1 MSKVVVIDPGHGL
14 PDPGACGNGLQEHE
28 RAFYLAQL
36 VQNVLTR
43 HGVTV
48 FLTRNGERSL
58 SSATSLR
65 ANKNED
71 LAARQRFSN
80 SKATDFFLSLH
91 MNASSES
98 TANGYETLCYSQNRQ
113 IEALH
118 TAVKEFLQQYGL
130 KDRGIKIRTN
140 LAVLKVKAKAALLE
154 CFFITNP
161 KEAALMKDGA
171 FLLDLAEAIGKGV
184 LAAIGIAYVPIKKPA
199 APQPIQPKGAQQLM
213 KAEDA
218 NKVIRI
224 LQDRWNAATCQDERK
239 EIGRLADEVR
249 VAAGMKKVNS

>member
-28 RAFYLAQL
+28 RAFRLAQL

-48 FLTRNGERSL
+48 FLTRNSERSL
-58 SSATSLR
+58 SNATNLKT
-65 ANKNED
+65 NKNED

-80 SKATDFFLSLH
+80 SKTADFFLSLH
-91 MNASSES
+91 MNASNDP
-98 TANGYETLCYSQNRQ
+98 TANGYETLCYSQNGQ
-113 IEALH
+113 IEVLH
-118 TAVKEFLQQYGL
+118 TAVKAFLQQHGL

-140 LAVLKVKAKAALLE
+140 LAVLKVRAKAALLE

-161 KEAALMKDGA
+161 KEAALMSDAA

-184 LAAIGIAYVPIKKPA
+184 LAAIGIAYVPVKKPA
-199 APQPIQPKGAQQLM
+199 APQPIQSKEEQLM
-213 KAEDA
+213 KTEDA
-218 NKVIRI
+218 NKIIRI
-224 LQDRWNAATCQDERK
+224 LQDRWNMATCQDEKK

-249 VAAGMKKVNS
+249 VVAGMKKVNS